1 MRRAIRRASAE
12 RLMTAIESRK
22 QDHLELTARGDVGF
36 RTQGTLLSDV
46 QLVHDALP
54 ELHLDEVDLSCTV
67 LGKRLRAPI
76 LIAAMTGGTDHAG
89 AINRDLAKIAEARGY
104 AMGFGSQRPMLVNDA
119 AVNTYAVRDVAPNAL
134 LLGNV
139 GAVQAVQLEPEAV
152 LRLAQAVGADALCVH
167 LNPAMEV
174 VQPEG
179 DKDFRGC
186 LPQIARLAA
195 ELPLPIVAKE
205 TGCGISLSVAQRLAA
220 AGIEHV
226 DVSGAGGTSWVG
238 VETLRASGEGRA
250 LGELFWDWG
259 IPTGASVLA
268 THHVGFR
275 TVFATGGLKTGLDI
289 ARAIVL
295 GATAGG
301 LARPVIQAYYDGGSD
316 AVVRYLEQVER
327 ELRTAMLLVGAA
339 NLAQLQKV
347 PRLIGGSLREWD
359 ALWLNATRSN
369 PNSQSTGRH
378 P

>member
-1 MRRAIRRASAE
+1 
-12 RLMTAIESRK
+12 MTGIESRK
-22 QDHLELTARGDVGF
+22 KDHLELTARGDVGF
-36 RTQGTLLSDV
+36 RAQGTLLSDV

-54 ELHLDEVDLSCTV
+54 ELHVDDIDLSCVV

-89 AINRDLAKIAEARGY
+89 KINRDLAKIAEARGY
-104 AMGFGSQRPMLVNDA
+104 AMGFGSQRPMLLNEA
-119 AVNTYAVRDVAPNAL
+119 AVETYTVRDVAPDLL

-139 GAVQAVQLEPEAV
+139 GAVQASALEPQAISKLV
-152 LRLAQAVGADALCVH
+152 NAVGADALCVH

-186 LPQIARLAA
+186 LPQIARLAR
-195 ELPLPIVAKE
+195 ELPFPIVAKE
-205 TGCGISLSVAQRLAA
+205 TGCGISLGVAQRLAA
-220 AGIEHV
+220 AGVEHV

-238 VETLRASGEGRA
+238 VETLRAQGEGRA

-259 IPTGASVLA
+259 IPTAASVLA
-268 THHVGFR
+268 THRVGFR
-275 TVFATGGLKTGLDI
+275 TVFATGGLKTGLDV

-301 LARPVIQAYYDGGSD
+301 LARPVIQAYYDGGPE
-316 AVVRYLEQVER
+316 AVERYLEQVER
-327 ELRTAMLLVGAA
+327 ELRTAMLLVGAG

-359 ALWLNATRSN
+359 MLWANIQHSSSSLATTGHKSGR
-369 PNSQSTGRH
+369 QS
-378 P
+378 